1 MTVPANFTDNQ
12 QRATR
17 EACEIAGL
25 ECVRMVTEPV
35 AAAVAYLHQAKIAE
49 NGDTVILY
57 DFGGGTLDVT
67 LAHIEDDQVE
77 VLTTAGDAYCGGQDI
92 DDKLINWLM
101 QKIKEDNDVDVS
113 EFPRSRA
120 VLRKAANKAKE
131 RLSTEFSVKVQI
143 DLMQVVDVS
152 AHPSFLSN
160 LFANFSSNH
169 YRLRMLTSPCR
180 RTMTWSVRGI

>member
-1 MTVPANFTDNQ
+1 MTVPANFNDNQ

-35 AAAVAYLHQAKIAE
+35 AAAVAYLHQAKITE

-143 DLMQVVDVS
+143 DLMQVVEVS
-152 AHPSFLSN
+152 AHPSFL
-160 LFANFSSNH
+160 
-169 YRLRMLTSPCR
+169 
-180 RTMTWSVRGI
+180 